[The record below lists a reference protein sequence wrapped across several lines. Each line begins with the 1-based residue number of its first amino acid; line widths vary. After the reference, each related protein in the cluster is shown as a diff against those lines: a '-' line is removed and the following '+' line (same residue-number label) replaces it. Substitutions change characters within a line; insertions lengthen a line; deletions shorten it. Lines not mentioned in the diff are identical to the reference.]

1 MTETTSRGT
10 TPVYLTLRMKPPW
23 VFIDEIR
30 RFVESFCACAYT
42 GHNREAQLAL
52 AVHELMQNAVP
63 HSHDEEV
70 ELTLEVEPSA
80 DRVAVAVTNAATE
93 QEYQALADRL
103 EKMYREPDALRHY
116 LKTMSETPTVQRGG
130 LGLARVRFESQ
141 LDLTVSRAGGRV
153 TVHAAGR
160 LRPPALQIS
169 GGAR

>member
-1 MTETTSRGT
+1 MTETTTRGT

-70 ELTLEVEPSA
+70 ELTLEVEPSS
-80 DRVAVAVTNAATE
+80 DRVAVAVTNAATD
-93 QEYQALADRL
+93 QEYLALAERL
-103 EKMYREPDALRHY
+103 ERMYREPDALRHY
-116 LKTMSETPTVQRGG
+116 LKTMSESPTAQRGG

-141 LDLTVSRAGGRV
+141 LDLSVSRASGKV

-160 LRPPALQIS
+160 LRPPALHVA